1 MSASAVVVC
10 QHHQCFRC
18 SKTFKSCFLCQLD
31 PQIVLVWSYK
41 KRTRRRHQNV
51 IFLHRH
57 CSDSK
62 PKAWQLLSGEM
73 TAVGFEPMPLR
84 TGALSQRLRPLGQTV
99 LGQACVHVC
108 CVRFA
113 SRRGAR
119 QCTRSHAQ
127 HMVPRGLEP
136 RTLRLL
142 AVRSNQLSYE
152 TVVLAAVCRM
162 CLSAVVGGVI
172 ASLQCV
178 TFRLVST
185 GAPVGTH
192 HLVASCCARCL
203 LGSVA
208 FRSSPP
214 SSAGRAQGP

>member
-1 MSASAVVVC
+1 
-10 QHHQCFRC
+10 
-18 SKTFKSCFLCQLD
+18 
-31 PQIVLVWSYK
+31 
-41 KRTRRRHQNV
+41 
-51 IFLHRH
+51 
-57 CSDSK
+57 
-62 PKAWQLLSGEM
+62 M
-73 TAVGFEPMPLR
+73 TAVGFEPTPLR
-84 TGALSQRLRPLGQTV
+84 TGAWSQRLRPLGQTV
-99 LGQACVHVC
+99 LVQMVVH
-108 CVRFA
+108 FG
-113 SRRGAR
+113 GAAGFVPGALGEQR
-119 QCTRSHAQ
+119 AQ